1 MFGLNPEGLQPRP
14 PVRGSPRPSAP
25 RRRPSSVKAS
35 TWTPHLPLRKRYR
48 RRQRFWS
55 DATTPGS
62 TVFGNVL
69 DLTGGGD
76 AYVKRVSQEGG
87 ADSGYAL
94 LRIETADGVD
104 LCFASYRPGRNAAG
118 GLETDALQ
126 ALVQMDGTAPRTL
139 YLGGGTLLKTGDAVL
154 ERSEEGLAYVE
165 KAPDGGYIVGNPS
178 PTAATVTVKL
188 AALHGLAAF
197 DLDDEGKPRG
207 GANADVAAS
216 REVSIRLEAA
226 ARVEFLYRGKV
237 GQESLSH

>member
-1 MFGLNPEGLQPRP
+1 
-14 PVRGSPRPSAP
+14 
-25 RRRPSSVKAS
+25 
-35 TWTPHLPLRKRYR
+35 
-48 RRQRFWS
+48 
-55 DATTPGS
+55 
-62 TVFGNVL
+62 
-69 DLTGGGD
+69 
-76 AYVKRVSQEGG
+76 
-87 ADSGYAL
+87 L

-104 LCFASYRPGRNAAG
+104 LCFASYRPGRKAAG

-154 ERSEEGLAYVE
+154 ERSEEGWAYVE

-188 AALHGLAAF
+188 AAF

-207 GANADVAAS
+207 SANADVAAS
-216 REVSIRLEAA
+216 GEVSIRLEAA

-237 GQESLSH
+237 GQELLSH